1 MNLWLPRGRIGRRV
15 FGVDMCT
22 LLYLKCI
29 TNKILLYS
37 MGNSAQCF
45 VAVTWMWIRGE
56 SLEENGYIH
65 TYVWVTSLSFWN
77 CHNVVN
83 RLWVLSYFG
92 HVQLCNPMD
101 CSHQAPLA
109 MEFSRLEYWSGLPW
123 PPPGGLPHPG
133 FETKSLMSLALTGG
147 LFKNTSTT

>member
-1 MNLWLPRGRIGRRV
+1 MAAEGRIGRRV

-101 CSHQAPLA
+101 CSLPGSSLVYPALA
-109 MEFSRLEYWSGLPW
+109 SEF
-123 PPPGGLPHPG
+123 
-133 FETKSLMSLALTGG
+133 FT
-147 LFKNTSTT
+147 TSTTWKAYSWVKSQI